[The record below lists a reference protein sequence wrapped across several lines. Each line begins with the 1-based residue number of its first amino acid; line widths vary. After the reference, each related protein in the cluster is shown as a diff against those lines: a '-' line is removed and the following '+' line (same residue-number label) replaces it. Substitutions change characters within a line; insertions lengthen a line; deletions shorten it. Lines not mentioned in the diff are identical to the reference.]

1 MCGVPTL
8 DSATN
13 TLKLRGSP
21 VVVTNTLYS
30 TVPALLAETP
40 AANTIALLDTAAFT
54 GTGKRTKPL
63 PMIYTGSLWRPF
75 EDYAT
80 LFKIQFGTQATPAM
94 NRSTTGVYAFPEPII
109 IPGELLNTDGDAL
122 YTITR
127 TQKHGTVGTAA
138 VRCRLG
144 TDATDTNNSLLFQI
158 SPAQTPDLG
167 AQTLISEAIRTSSTT
182 LFTTS
187 NGTLN
192 ANHAAGFWAD
202 KNTLI
207 NFSADQHMDYS
218 LTTVSAGD
226 SVDLLSIE
234 VVLKTGV
241 YL

>member
-13 TLKLRGSP
+13 TLKLRGNP
-21 VVVTNTLYS
+21 VVVTNTVYTS
-30 TVPALLAETP
+30 VPALLAETP
-40 AANTIALLDTAAFT
+40 ADNTVVMLDPAALT

-63 PMIYTGSLWRPF
+63 AMIYTGGLWRPF
-75 EDYAT
+75 EDFAT
-80 LFKIQFGTQATPAM
+80 LFKIQFGTQATPTM
-94 NRSTTGVYAFPEPII
+94 NRSTTGVYTFSTPII
-109 IPGELLNTDGDAL
+109 IPGGLLNTNGDSL

-158 SPAQTPDLG
+158 SPAATPDLG
-167 AQTLISEAIRTSSTT
+167 AQTLISEATRTSSTT

-192 ANHAAGFWAD
+192 ANHAGGFWAD

-207 NFSADQHMDYS
+207 DFSADQHMDYS
-218 LTTVSAGD
+218 LTTISAGD